1 MELSKVSGGGED
13 IKSVRICER
22 AANEQETEKKKL
34 ILVQFSHKVIAYD
47 CRWSVAPCG
56 RVEFTEPRKIF
67 WRTAAPEDEGVVFKK
82 GKHYWQ
88 SPGAS
93 FPTVVINEPA
103 VQPMAEEDDWVKEVG
118 TDWAGVWVKLPADW
132 PMVDEWGSSEG
143 DAMETE

>member
-1 MELSKVSGGGED
+1 MGGGGD

-22 AANEQETEKKKL
+22 AANDQETEKKKL

-47 CRWSVAPCG
+47 CRWSVASCG
-56 RVEFTEPRKIF
+56 MVVFTEPQKIF
-67 WRTAAPEDEGVVFKK
+67 WRTAAPEDVGAVFKN
-82 GKHYWQ
+82 GKHYWE

-93 FPTVVINEPA
+93 FHTLVINEPE
-103 VQPMAEEDDWVKEVG
+103 VDPMAEDDWVKEVG

-143 DAMETE
+143 DAMETD